1 MSRRWTGA
9 PPGPVLCVGA
19 AAGLHG
25 LLASGSEGGAVRVW
39 SQEGLVVGSL
49 SLPTEED
56 VTSAVFSPTG
66 LLYVAHGETVSVLD
80 PRSLKGAVQELR
92 GAGEEEINALALD
105 ESGGLLA
112 LADDTGAVRVL
123 ELPGG
128 RLNRTLRRHTN
139 ICSSIAFRPHRPN
152 NLVSAGLDMQVM
164 LWSLQKTCPLWTVSL
179 QEGVEE
185 EEGHQQ
191 RAGQLLNP
199 PLAHCV
205 SVATCGNVLAC
216 AAEDGRVHLLR
227 VGAGSKLEQQGALRA
242 HSQGASQ
249 AHFLHCLPQP
259 YWLVTGGNDGLVAL
273 WDLSQHPVVTPQ
285 GNAHTRMPGAPR
297 RKAKG
302 RGKVRLQTQA
312 SATALVK
319 AQLGRKEKTE
329 RLLDKGQRGGEEE
342 RGGEGGEEGER
353 GGEEGDPG
361 SSIEPSPGQ
370 EEEQKAGPKV
380 SFSHGDKV
388 NWICPALLRGE
399 PSLVV
404 ADQSPCLTVYSLAG
418 L

>member
-1 MSRRWTGA
+1 MSRRWSGG

-19 AAGLHG
+19 AVGPHG

-39 SQEGLVVGSL
+39 SQEGSVVGSL
-49 SLPTEED
+49 SLPREED

-92 GAGEEEINALALD
+92 EAGEEEINALALD
-105 ESGGLLA
+105 ESGSLLA

-164 LWSLQKTCPLWTVSL
+164 LWSLQKTRPLWTVSL
-179 QEGVEE
+179 QEEDE
-185 EEGHQQ
+185 HQQ
-191 RAGQLLNP
+191 RAGELLNP

-249 AHFLHCLPQP
+249 AHFLHCLPHP

-273 WDLSQHPVVTPQ
+273 WDLSQHPVVAPQ
-285 GNAHTRMPGAPR
+285 GNAHTRLQGAPR

-302 RGKVRLQTQA
+302 RGKVRLQA
-312 SATALVK
+312 SAKALVK
-319 AQLGRKEKTE
+319 AQQGRKEKTE
-329 RLLDKGQRGGEEE
+329 RLWDKGQRV
-342 RGGEGGEEGER
+342 GEEGER

-380 SFSHGDKV
+380 SFHHGDKV
-388 NWICPALLRGE
+388 NWICPALLKGE

-404 ADQSPCLTVYSLAG
+404 ADQSPSLTVYSLAG